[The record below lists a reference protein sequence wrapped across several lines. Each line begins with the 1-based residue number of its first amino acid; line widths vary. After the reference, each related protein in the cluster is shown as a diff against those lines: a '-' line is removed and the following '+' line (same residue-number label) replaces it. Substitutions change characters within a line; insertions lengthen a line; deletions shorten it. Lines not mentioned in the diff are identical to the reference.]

1 VVEVR
6 EEYMRGEEEG
16 LALFVFYP
24 WTATG
29 AIVSC
34 HVFGSYVCIFLK
46 KKSFQY
52 TTRVFFFSG
61 NMFLNA

>member
-24 WTATG
+24 WTETG

-34 HVFGSYVCIFLK
+34 HVFGSYVCIFFLK
-46 KKSFQY
+46 KYLSN
-52 TTRVFFFSG
+52 TRPEYFFSQG
-61 NMFLNA
+61 TCF